1 MPISLNH
8 QSLVGSSMASVSK
21 STYSPI
27 SSYSSY
33 QRYTNSYPRSSSI
46 LDEPQLSVTGSS
58 CLSSR
63 TSDVISRLSKPRS
76 IQHYDSGSYLSSSST
91 SALSR
96 KSALDKINYKSDL
109 SSSRYLSKYD
119 TGSGRTTKKY
129 SEPSSSSTLS
139 HALLIKPSMSTPP
152 RRSISTLSS
161 QSSDYVGAAS
171 RERSYSAAKTPTQS
185 GVNSRNGLRNIGNTC
200 FLNAVVQCLSHISP
214 LREYFRSGSYLADIK
229 SQSDGALV
237 KSFANLL
244 NDLWDGE
251 NRTVQPGTFKRC
263 LQQFAPCFMGN
274 NQQDAQEFLRYL
286 LEGLHID
293 VNRVRSKIRDYTDL
307 DDCLSDQQKAME
319 CWKRYL
325 KCDNSKIVDLFV
337 GQLKSTL
344 KCAFCGHCSTT
355 FDPFWDLSLSLP
367 DRGHLPVPLSQC
379 LDTFTRD
386 EVLEANEMPTCSK
399 CKTRRKCTK
408 SLKIQRLPMIL
419 VLHLKRFSPSESSR
433 HSRKLTTLV
442 EFPLENLD
450 LSPYTDSSSSSSGA
464 PLYNLVAI
472 SKHSGTIMSG
482 HYVAMCRQN
491 DQWVEFNDERVT
503 VKGSSI
509 GCGDAYLLFY
519 ERNKE

>member
-8 QSLVGSSMASVSK
+8 QSSSVGSPMTSVSK
-21 STYSPI
+21 STYTPL

-33 QRYTNSYPRSSSI
+33 QRYSNSYTRSSSI
-46 LDEPQLSVTGSS
+46 FDEPQLSVTGSS

-63 TSDVISRLSKPRS
+63 NIQSDVISRLSKPRN
-76 IQHYDSGSYLSSSST
+76 IQHYDSGSYLSSTST
-91 SALSR
+91 SALAR
-96 KSALDKINYKSDL
+96 KTAIDKMNYKSEL
-109 SSSRYLSKYD
+109 PSRYLSKYD
-119 TGSGRTTKKY
+119 SGRNKKLCDL
-129 SEPSSSSTLS
+129 SPSNTLS
-139 HALLIKPSMSTPP
+139 HNLLIKSSASTPH
-152 RRSISTLSS
+152 RRSICTQST
-161 QSSDYVGAAS
+161 DNVGVAP
-171 RERSYSAAKTPTQS
+171 RERAYSSIKTYTQS
-185 GVNSRNGLRNIGNTC
+185 AVNGRNGLKNIGNTC
-200 FLNAVVQCLSHISP
+200 FLNSVVQCLSHISH

-251 NRTVQPGTFKRC
+251 NRAVQPSAFKRC
-263 LQQFAPCFMGN
+263 FQQFAPCFMGN

-286 LEGLHID
+286 LEGLHVD

-307 DDCLSDQQKAME
+307 DDSLSDHQKAME

-344 KCAFCGHCSTT
+344 KCATCGHCSTT
-355 FDPFWDLSLSLP
+355 YDPFWDLSLSLP
-367 DRGHLPVPLSQC
+367 DRISHVRLTQC

-433 HSRKLTTLV
+433 HRKMTTLV
-442 EFPLENLD
+442 DFPLENLD
-450 LSPYTDSSSSSSGA
+450 LGPYTEGSSSSSAAAS
-464 PLYNLVAI
+464 LYNLVAV

-482 HYVAMCRQN
+482 HYVAICRQN
-491 DQWVEFNDERVT
+491 DQWIEFNDERVT
-503 VKGSSI
+503 VRGSSI